1 MSEVVVI
8 CCVVRFWNEMHPEPS
23 VDSKKIDIAI
33 GRTITGQETAPM
45 LPLRQ
50 IQNSHFGR
58 AQFTPQEMKM
68 PRG

>member
-1 MSEVVVI
+1 
-8 CCVVRFWNEMHPEPS
+8 MHPEPS